1 MVIFILHRIL
11 SNYDNI
17 MKSRL
22 INILLVVIL
31 VVLAV
36 FLKVY
41 LSSRM
46 EYRKAEAA
54 FQQQDYHKAITHYE
68 RSIQWYTPAS
78 KYVAGAAQRL
88 WQIGE
93 LTAGQGKSDLALEA
107 YESLRSSF
115 YAVRSFYTPY
125 REWIDKCDEKIAS
138 LVAAKGPTVK
148 RDIGKS
154 YAQRRAEYLKLL
166 KKDAAPDVTW
176 SVLLEAGFIGW
187 IGSTIAFIFQAF
199 SRDGSF
205 YNKKALFWGS
215 LIIAFYALWIIGMLK
230 A

>member
-1 MVIFILHRIL
+1 
-11 SNYDNI
+11 
-17 MKSRL
+17 MKNKL
-22 INILLVVIL
+22 IGVFMVVIIAL
-31 VVLAV
+31 FAI

-54 FQQQDYHKAITHYE
+54 LQQQKYHKAITHYE
-68 RSIQWYTPAS
+68 RSIQWYTPGS
-78 KYVAGAAQRL
+78 RYVSAAAQKM

-93 LTAGQGKSDLALEA
+93 LAKNQGKDELALEA

-125 REWIDKCDEKIAS
+125 REWIARCDEKIAS

-154 YAQRRAEYLKLL
+154 YAQRKAEYLKLL
-166 KKDAAPDVTW
+166 KKDEAPNVVW
-176 SVLLEAGFIGW
+176 SFVLEAGFIGW

-199 SRDGSF
+199 GRDGSF
-205 YNKKALFWGS
+205 YNKRALFWGS

>member
-1 MVIFILHRIL
+1 
-11 SNYDNI
+11 
-17 MKSRL
+17 MKSKL
-22 INILLVVIL
+22 INIFL
-31 VVLAV
+31 VVLLVLLAI

-41 LSSRM
+41 LSSRV

-54 FQQQDYHKAITHYE
+54 FQEQDYHKAITHYE
-68 RSIQWYTPAS
+68 RCIQWYTPAS
-78 KYVAGAAQRL
+78 KYVADAAQKL

-93 LTAGQGKSDLALEA
+93 LAEGQGKNDLALEA

-125 REWIDKCDEKIAS
+125 REWIARCDEKIAS

-154 YAQRRAEYLKLL
+154 YAQRKAEYLKLL
-166 KKDAAPDVTW
+166 KKDVAPNVAW
-176 SVLLEAGFIGW
+176 SVLLEAGFVGW

-199 SRDGSF
+199 SREGGLH
-205 YNKKALFWGS
+205 NKKALFWGS
-215 LIIAFYALWIIGMLK
+215 LIMAFYTLWIIGMLK